1 LTAAQKQYLSERVD
15 EILEGIRSKGG
26 VLVAL
31 SGGVDS
37 SLVALLSKKA
47 LGNKALAATADSAT
61 LPPGELEEARRL
73 AREIGLEHVIIRV
86 DETSNPMFSSNP
98 PERCYYCKKELILKL
113 KEVAEDRGIE
123 VIVDGTNAD
132 DMKVHRPGVLA
143 LAEAG
148 VYSPLADAGLRKED
162 VRELARMLGLPNADR
177 PSMACLAS
185 RLPYGEQITRDRLR
199 LVAEAE
205 RLVRELTGARELR
218 VRLHGRLARI
228 ELGRDERKL
237 LFSEGLMERIA
248 WDLKSLGFLYVT
260 MDLLGY
266 RSGSM
271 DEALEEKIIPETV
284 KGKRGCTQ
292 YHRRFVDA
300 QSSLKE
306 TLHKRGAAQISC
318 RCAGLEGY
326 PREAR

>member
-1 LTAAQKQYLSERVD
+1 MTAAQKQYLSERME
-15 EILEGIRSKGG
+15 EIIERIRSKGS
-26 VLVAL
+26 VLVAM

-47 LGNKALAATADSAT
+47 LGNKALSATADSPT

-73 AREIGLEHVIIRV
+73 AKEIGLEHIIIKV
-86 DETSNPMFSSNP
+86 DETSNPTFVSNP
-98 PERCYYCKKELILKL
+98 PERCYHCKKELILKL
-113 KEVAEDRGIE
+113 KEIAEDRGIE
-123 VIVDGTNAD
+123 VTVDGTNAD
-132 DMKVHRPGVLA
+132 DMKAHRPGALA

-162 VRELARMLGLPNADR
+162 VRWLAKMLGLPNADR

-185 RLPYGEQITRDRLR
+185 RLPYGEQITKGKLR
-199 LVAEAE
+199 LIAEAE

-228 ELGRDERKL
+228 EVGRHERNL
-237 LFSEGLMERIA
+237 LFSEDLMEDIA
-248 WDLKSLGFLYVT
+248 ESLKSLGFVYVT

-271 DEALEEKIIPETV
+271 DEALEEKIIPETL
-284 KGKRGCTQ
+284 KDKRGFT
-292 YHRRFVDA
+292 
-300 QSSLKE
+300 
-306 TLHKRGAAQISC
+306 
-318 RCAGLEGY
+318 
-326 PREAR
+326 

>member
-1 LTAAQKQYLSERVD
+1 MTAAQKQYLAEKVN
-15 EILEGIRSKGG
+15 EILEGIRSKGS
-26 VLVAL
+26 VLVAM

-61 LPPGELEEARRL
+61 LPLGELEEARRL
-73 AREIGLEHVIIRV
+73 AREIGLEHIIINV
-86 DETSNPMFSSNP
+86 DETSNPTFVSNP
-98 PERCYYCKKELILKL
+98 PERCYHCKKELILKM
-113 KEVAEDRGIE
+113 KEIAEDRGIG

-132 DMKVHRPGVLA
+132 DMKVHRPGALA

-148 VYSPLADAGLRKED
+148 VYSPLADAGLGKED
-162 VRELARMLGLPNADR
+162 VRKLARMLGLPNADR

-185 RLPYGEQITRDRLR
+185 RLPYGEQITKDKLR

-205 RLVRELTGARELR
+205 RLVKELTGARELR

-228 ELGRDERKL
+228 EVGRDERRL
-237 LFSEGLMERIA
+237 LFSEGLMDRIA
-248 WDLKSLGFLYVT
+248 GNLKSLGLVYVT

-284 KGKRGCTQ
+284 KGRRGCTL
-292 YHRRFVDA
+292 HCLRFGDA
-300 QSSLKE
+300 
-306 TLHKRGAAQISC
+306 
-318 RCAGLEGY
+318 
-326 PREAR
+326 